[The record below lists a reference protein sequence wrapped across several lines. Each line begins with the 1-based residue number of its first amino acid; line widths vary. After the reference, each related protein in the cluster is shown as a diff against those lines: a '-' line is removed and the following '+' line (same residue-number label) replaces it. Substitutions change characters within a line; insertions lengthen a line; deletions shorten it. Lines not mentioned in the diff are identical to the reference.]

1 MNAVFELEAQ
11 IQQGELPEPEVIF
24 VALGSGGTAAGLLA
38 GLVTSS
44 LKSRLIAI
52 PVVRIPAPRLL
63 IEGLAK
69 SALRLSKRRILRP
82 FSQCLEM
89 DPRWLG
95 DGYGVSTLA
104 GETAIKIGKKCGLF
118 LESTYTGK
126 TFAASLGWLSGS
138 KDRGNVSTRSDARWA
153 SDARDSQS
161 RVTQS
166 ALFWST
172 ISTTKPSPSSDRA
185 IRLSPALHSL
195 LRNRTI
201 T

>member
-11 IQQGELPEPEVIF
+11 IHRGELPEPEVIF

-44 LKSRLIAI
+44 LKSKLIAI
-52 PVVRIPAPRLL
+52 PVLRLPAPRLL

-82 FSQCLEM
+82 FSQCLEI

-95 DGYGVSTLA
+95 GGYGVSTLA
-104 GETAIKIGKKCGLF
+104 GETAIKIGKKCGLS

-126 TFAASLGWLSGS
+126 TFAAALGWLSGS
-138 KDRGNVSTRSDARWA
+138 KDRGNVSTRPDARWA
-153 SDARDSQS
+153 SDGRDDQS
-161 RVTQS
+161 RVIQP

-172 ISTTKPSPSSDRA
+172 ISTTKPSPSCDRA
-185 IRLSPALHSL
+185 VRLSPAIHSL